1 MELWTYEHTVT
12 LLPAVAAMIVIAIV
26 LRITI
31 GNRDIKIRMIPFQ
44 ILACILAV
52 LELGKQIY
60 SLSKGYDLYHLP
72 FHFCSLFIF
81 MLPLMAFYNGKHRQT
96 VTAITATVCTAMTLL
111 MLVYPNLIY
120 SAGNIRDFFKDY
132 LSFHT
137 VAFHNIVV
145 LECFLIY
152 ALDLHTPA
160 PKGEAKTVAIFT
172 LCFCA
177 VAAAMAQLLQTNY
190 ANFYS
195 CNIPP
200 LESLRLAVRASLGA
214 IPSQLLYVAIVTAL
228 HLLFVPGC
236 YWLYRLVGKS
246 LAGKTCKEG
255 AAV

>member
-1 MELWTYEHTVT
+1 MELWTHEHTVT
-12 LLPAVAAMIVIAIV
+12 LLPAVAVMLVIAAV

-52 LELGKQIY
+52 LEVGKQVC
-60 SLSKGYDLYHLP
+60 SLSRGYDLYHLP

-120 SAGNIRDFFKDY
+120 SAGNIREFFTDY
-132 LSFHT
+132 FSFHT

-160 PKGEAKTVAIFT
+160 PKGETRSVAIFT
-172 LCFCA
+172 LCFC
-177 VAAAMAQLLQTNY
+177 VAAATMSQLLQTNY

-200 LESLRLAVRASLGA
+200 LENLRLAVRAAVGVV
-214 IPSQLLYVAIVTAL
+214 PSQLLYITIVTAL

-236 YWLYRLVGKS
+236 YWLYRLARKC
-246 LAGKTCKEG
+246 LAGKEV